1 MEHEAFVERVLKRLP
16 SSSPTTFSFKSW
28 SHGGRPTREGVGIMP
43 IAGLD
48 PEKAIDAV
56 FSVDDYV
63 GNLDYVD
70 ACNSVAD
77 DRYKQPEKVRFYQR
91 LKLPV
96 IGRIHHE
103 LVLHRMGEMNG
114 YLVGAWGLLRDETDK
129 LSPKQAVRSD
139 YNHGAWFA
147 APGVLGYALCSA
159 PKRKDVG
166 FLKWKALTTGADVA
180 ASKALRANLEG
191 LSGWAARR

>member
-1 MEHEAFVERVLKRLP
+1 
-16 SSSPTTFSFKSW
+16 
-28 SHGGRPTREGVGIMP
+28 MP

-48 PEKAIDAV
+48 PEKAIDTV

-70 ACNSVAD
+70 ECRSIPD
-77 DRYKQPEKVRFYQR
+77 DRYMAPEQLRFYQR

-96 IGRIHHE
+96 IGSIHHE
-103 LVLHRMGEMNG
+103 LVLHRMGEKNG
-114 YLVGAWGLLRDETDK
+114 YLVAAWGLLRAETDK
-129 LSPKQAVRSD
+129 LNAKQAVRSD

-147 APGVLGYALCSA
+147 APGVLGYALGSA

-180 ASKALRANLEG
+180 ASKALRTNLEG
-191 LSGWAARR
+191 LSAWAARR

>member
-1 MEHEAFVERVLKRLP
+1 MEHEAFVERVLKHLP
-16 SSSPTTFSFKSW
+16 SSPSTFSFRGW
-28 SHGGRPTREGVGIMP
+28 AHGGRPTKEGVGIMP

-48 PEKAIDAV
+48 PEKAIDTV

-70 ACNSVAD
+70 ECRSIPD
-77 DRYKQPEKVRFYQR
+77 DRYMAPEQLRFYQR

-96 IGRIHHE
+96 IGSIHHE
-103 LVLHRMGEMNG
+103 LVLHRMGEKNG
-114 YLVGAWGLLRDETDK
+114 YLVAAWGLLRAETDK
-129 LSPKQAVRSD
+129 LNAKQAVRSD

-147 APGVLGYALCSA
+147 APGVLGYALGSA

-180 ASKALRANLEG
+180 ASKALRTNLEG
-191 LSGWAARR
+191 LSAWAARR